1 MLADHCTIN
10 DAPQRLRQWPTWLLG
25 RMHTEAKKVIA
36 ARLAAEG
43 LGMHEYATLACVE
56 EFAPLSQQ
64 EVCDRL
70 GVDRADMVSF
80 VDRLEQAGA
89 LVRERDA
96 ADRRRY
102 SLRVTPGGRALLGR
116 ADRLIGAATDEYL
129 AALGP
134 DDIETLRALAL
145 RVLASRTQTTNPA

>member
-1 MLADHCTIN
+1 MPADHSTIN
-10 DAPQRLRQWPTWLLG
+10 DAPRRLRQWPTWLLG

-36 ARLAAEG
+36 ARLATEG
-43 LGMHEYATLACVE
+43 LGMHEYAALACVE

-80 VDRLEQAGA
+80 VDRLEEAGA

-102 SLRVTPGGRALLGR
+102 SLRVTPEGRALLRR
-116 ADRLIGAATDEYL
+116 ADRLIAAATDEYL

-134 DDIETLRALAL
+134 EDIETLRALAL
-145 RVLASRTQTTNPA
+145 RVLASRTVNKPR